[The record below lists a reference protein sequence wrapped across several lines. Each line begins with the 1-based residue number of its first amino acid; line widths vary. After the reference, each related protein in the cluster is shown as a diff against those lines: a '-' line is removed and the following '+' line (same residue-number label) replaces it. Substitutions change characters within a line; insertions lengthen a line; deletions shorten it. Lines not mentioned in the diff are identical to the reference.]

1 MVIEDSR
8 TDVFL
13 MREAIADARIDAD
26 IDVVHDGQAATR
38 YFDAADANQNVPC
51 PDLVLLDMN
60 LPKKSGNEV
69 LQYLRATER
78 CRYAAVL
85 IVSSSDTPR
94 DRASVET
101 FTVAG
106 YFKKPSNYAEFM
118 KLGSVVRDLLEPG
131 TRPE

>member
-1 MVIEDSR
+1 MLILTLFMMAKLPLGIS
-8 TDVFL
+8 
-13 MREAIADARIDAD
+13 
-26 IDVVHDGQAATR
+26 TR
-38 YFDAADANQNVPC
+38 LTNQNVPC